1 MNMSTQESVQAS
13 GLQATSTQVRANAE
27 RERRRAARRRMAIF
41 YGVLLAVAMVAPLM
55 VYPVFLMKLLCFAL
69 FACAFNL
76 LLGYAGLLSFGHAA
90 FFACGGYITG
100 YMLSTY
106 SGLSTELGIL
116 VGTLASTVLG
126 LVFGLLAIRRQG
138 IYFAMITLALAQM
151 AFFVFVQAPFTGGEN
166 GMQGV
171 PRGYLLGLF
180 DMQNNMAL
188 YYFVLTVF
196 VIGFAIIQRTIHSPY
211 GQVLK
216 AIRENEP
223 RAISLGYNVDGHKLL
238 AFVIS
243 AALTGLAGSTKT
255 VVFQLASLTDA
266 HWHMSGEVILMTL
279 LGGVGTILG
288 PIVGATVVVTLQ
300 SSLSNGPL
308 GEWVHVILGVIFV
321 LCVLLFRSGIV
332 GWVER
337 LIKRNFK

>member
-1 MNMSTQESVQAS
+1 MTNFEINSVA
-13 GLQATSTQVRANAE
+13 QVVQPGAVE
-27 RERRRAARRRMAIF
+27 ERRMAAVRRKRWF
-41 YGVLLAVAMVAPLM
+41 YMALLVLALVAPLA

-90 FFACGGYITG
+90 FLASGGYVTG
-100 YMLSTY
+100 FLLTQY

-116 VGTLASTVLG
+116 AGTLASALLG

-138 IYFAMITLALAQM
+138 IYFAMITLALAQLV
-151 AFFVFVQAPFTGGEN
+151 FFIYVQAPFTGGEN
-166 GMQGV
+166 GLHGV

-180 DMQNNMAL
+180 DLNNNMTM
-188 YYFVLTVF
+188 YYFVLALFVF
-196 VIGFAIIQRTIHSPY
+196 GFAVIQRTIHSPY

-223 RAISLGYNVDGHKLL
+223 RAISLGYNVAAHKLL

-279 LGGVGTILG
+279 LGGVGTVAG
-288 PIVGATVVVTLQ
+288 PLVGATVVVTLQ
-300 SSLSNGPL
+300 SYLSNGPL

-321 LCVLLFRSGIV
+321 ICVLLFRVGIV
-332 GWVER
+332 GWVLKLAR
-337 LIKRNFK
+337 RNF

>member
-1 MNMSTQESVQAS
+1 MTTQESVQAAA
-13 GLQATSTQVRANAE
+13 LQATPTEVKANAE
-27 RERRRAARRRMAIF
+27 HERRRAARRRMYIF
-41 YGVLLAVAMVAPLM
+41 YGVLLAVALVAPMM

-100 YMLSTY
+100 YMLS
-106 SGLSTELGIL
+106 SFNGLSTELGIL
-116 VGTLASTVLG
+116 AGTLASTVLG
-126 LVFGLLAIRRQG
+126 LIFGLLAIRRQG

-171 PRGYLLGLF
+171 PRGFLLGLF

-196 VIGFAIIQRTIHSPY
+196 VFGFAIIQRTIHSPY

-223 RAISLGYNVDGHKLL
+223 RAISLGYNVDAHKLL

-332 GWVER
+332 GWLER